1 MSTDDSS
8 RRFLVTGGNGFIGSY
23 VAKALFEKGNYVR
36 IADIKRTSYFNECI
50 SNEVLV
56 GNLCDL
62 SFCESAVR
70 SMDTVL
76 HFAATMG
83 GMGAI
88 HEANDFVIYK
98 DNSAMTFNLVHAA
111 VHQGVQRFFYASSAC
126 VYPTSLQHHAIN
138 PVSLREQ
145 DLWSSG
151 APNPQ
156 GLYGLEKLNSELL
169 LMQFAEKMQIRIAR
183 FHNIFGPYGAWVGG
197 HEKVP
202 AAQLRKALAAQMD
215 PTAQH
220 DIEIWGDGKQRRSFL
235 YIDNCVEAILL
246 LIESDCS
253 EPINIGSD
261 CSVTIDDLT
270 RIAAQSAGLNVG
282 DFHFRYVDDSRP
294 IGVHSRNSN
303 NEFVMRSLNWTPKIT
318 LEAGMMKTAEWIRG
332 EMENMLNSN
341 DEISARTKLLH
352 SFKTSEVVFLHKP
365 TITFAILLP
374 ITSRGLEGPEKSLD
388 NLRTFAQSLARTTW
402 RDTRELGLVHYQVKI
417 YLGID
422 ADDDFLLRHAENCE
436 KLNIESL
443 LSEEGITDVSTEIC
457 DVPRGHVCAIWR
469 QCAYRAWQEN
479 ADYFV
484 LMGDDVNLFDEGWM
498 RDIHE
503 QFTLIAQHEQVPQGM
518 GCVAFTDV
526 TFPGMPTFPVI
537 HRTHMDVFEG
547 QVIPDVFVNQDGDPF
562 LFQLYRKWGC
572 SRMIP
577 SRLSNGIGGSLPA
590 RYTQQHADGWT
601 FGPLDKAAL
610 VLARSLPDA
619 ARKMTLDIIIPSYR
633 VQLPF
638 LDPILALKESP
649 TCETMFIIIIDNPHS
664 PKITELE
671 AKYAHRPDVRIRVNK
686 SNLGASASRNR
697 GMKESAADWIL
708 FLDDDVTPQADIL
721 IEAEKIIRLNPQ
733 AAGFIGN
740 TYFPVASTIFT
751 NAVHLAGVTFFWDIA
766 AKMPQNE
773 SDMPWGVT
781 ANLIARRVQDDVEFD
796 LQFPKTGG
804 GEDIDFCRKKR
815 DFSVAHGGEG
825 FYPAPH
831 VVATHPWWN
840 GGQRS
845 YWRFYM
851 WSKGD
856 GGLIKLYPNLTYLDH
871 SPNSAELFLISTALT
886 ILGAFTYLFTRSSV
900 VFNVS
905 VSLAIA
911 TVIANIAHD
920 VYRHLWR
927 DTNRT
932 KSLRSSL
939 RGLGWVVAVA
949 ESALIRMASE
959 GGRLIGLL
967 ERGEILLIG
976 QRFDWFTGRKGDG
989 PMNEEI
995 MNGRQRMALV
1005 VLITG
1010 VFFLG
1015 ARIATVRKVA
1025 VERINC
1031 NRSLLL
1037 ASYSGNV
1044 MIIYSSWRL
1053 TPQPR
1058 AYRIARS
1065 MGGQDFTLGT

>member
-1 MSTDDSS
+1 MATTSGP
-8 RRFLVTGGNGFIGSY
+8 RRFLITGGNGFIGSY
-23 VAKALFEKGNYVR
+23 VAKALFEQGHYVR
-36 IADIKRTSYFNECI
+36 IADIKRTSYFNERI

-62 SFCESAVR
+62 SFCESAAQ
-70 SMDTVL
+70 SMDTIM

-98 DNSAMTFNLVHAA
+98 DNSTMTFNLVHAA
-111 VHQGVQRFFYASSAC
+111 VHRGVQRFFYASSAC
-126 VYPTSLQHHAIN
+126 VYPTSLQHHGTN
-138 PVSLREQ
+138 PISLREH
-145 DLWSSG
+145 DVWASA

-169 LMQFAEKMQIRIAR
+169 LMQFVEKMQIRIAR

-197 HEKVP
+197 HEKAP
-202 AAQLRKALAAQMD
+202 AAQLRKALAAHMD
-215 PTAQH
+215 PDTQGE
-220 DIEIWGDGKQRRSFL
+220 IEIWGNGKQQRSFL

-246 LIESDCS
+246 LLKSDCN

-261 CSVTIDDLT
+261 CSVTIDYLT
-270 RIAAQSAGLNVG
+270 EIAVQSAGMNVG
-282 DFHFRYVDDSRP
+282 EFRFKYMDDSRP
-294 IGVHSRNSN
+294 VGVHARNSN
-303 NEFVMRSLNWTPKIT
+303 NEFIAKTLGWTPKIS
-318 LEAGMMKTAEWIRG
+318 LEAGMMKTADWIRR
-332 EMENMLNSN
+332 EMKKMLDGNN
-341 DEISARTKLLH
+341 ETARTELLG
-352 SFKTSEVVFLHKP
+352 SFKTSKVIYLNRP
-365 TITFAILLP
+365 IITFAILLP
-374 ITSRGLEGPEKSLD
+374 ITSRGLEGPEKCLE
-388 NLRTFAQSLARTTW
+388 NLRAFAKSLARTTW
-402 RDTRELGLVHYQVKI
+402 RDTRELGLVHFQVKI

-422 ADDDFLLRHAENCE
+422 ANDEFLLRRAGNSEM
-436 KLNIESL
+436 LNIQLL

-469 QCAYRAWQEN
+469 QCAHRAWKEK

-484 LMGDDVNLFDEGWM
+484 LMGDDVVLLDEGWM

-503 QFTLIAQHEQVPQGM
+503 QFTVISQHEHVPQGM

-537 HRTHMDVFEG
+537 HRIHMDAFGG
-547 QVIPDVFVNQDGDPF
+547 QVIPKVFINQDGDPF

-590 RYTQQHADGWT
+590 RYIQQHTDGWT
-601 FGPLDKAAL
+601 FGPLA
-610 VLARSLPDA
+610 DA
-619 ARKMTLDIIIPSYR
+619 ASALEKSLATSFPTATRKMTLDVVIPSYR
-633 VQLPF
+633 VLLPF
-638 LDPILALKESP
+638 LDAILALKESP

-664 PKITELE
+664 SKIIELE
-671 AKYAHRPDVRIRVNK
+671 AKYAHRPDIRIRVNE

-708 FLDDDVTPQADIL
+708 FLDDDVTPQDDIL
-721 IEAEKIIRLNPQ
+721 VEAEKAIRSNPR

-740 TYFPVASTIFT
+740 TFFPVASTIFT
-751 NAVHLAGVTFFWDIA
+751 NAVHLAGVTHFWDIA

-781 ANLIARRVQDDVEFD
+781 ANLIARRVQDGVEFD

-815 DFSVAHGGEG
+815 DFSVAHGGKG
-825 FYPAPH
+825 FCPAPR
-831 VVATHPWWN
+831 VVATHPWWSN
-840 GGQRS
+840 GQRS

-856 GGLIKLYPNLTYLDH
+856 GGLIKLYPNFTYLDH
-871 SPNSAELFLISTALT
+871 TPNSAELFLISTALT
-886 ILGAFTYLFTRSSV
+886 ILGVFTYLFTRSSV
-900 VFNVS
+900 VFLVS
-905 VSLAIA
+905 MGLAIA

-920 VYRHLWR
+920 MYRHLWR
-927 DTNRT
+927 DMNRT
-932 KSLRSSL
+932 KALRSSL
-939 RGLGWVVAVA
+939 RGIGWAVAVA

-959 GGRLIGLL
+959 GGRLIGLF
-967 ERGEILLIG
+967 ERGEIMLIG
-976 QRFDWFTGRKGDG
+976 HRFDWFTGRAGNG

-995 MNGRQRMALV
+995 MNGQQRMALV
-1005 VLITG
+1005 ALIFGVLC
-1010 VFFLG
+1010 FKF
-1015 ARIATVRKVA
+1015 
-1025 VERINC
+1025 C
-1031 NRSLLL
+1031 C
-1037 ASYSGNV
+1037 
-1044 MIIYSSWRL
+1044 
-1053 TPQPR
+1053 
-1058 AYRIARS
+1058 
-1065 MGGQDFTLGT
+1065 